1 MLWYGYIYYFL
12 FLVLLFVLISY
23 YLQIMSI
30 FRFFKF
36 ESMSLF
42 FTYAVSTFLLFLII
56 SLTVLYYIFDYFSSF
71 LTVNMPIGI
80 DYFVLNYYT
89 YDFLIE
95 TSSLD
100 LNLISVYYFPFIYI
114 FLLIT
119 ILSVIFCLNY
129 NLSELTAFIFYCLI
143 ILLAG
148 YLLFFTDSLILFF
161 LSYELLLVPSFFIL
175 HNFAK
180 TRRCVEAALLM
191 FFWTQFGAL
200 FLIFGFLYIFFV
212 CETSTFDELS
222 EITLSQFELN
232 FLFFC
237 WIVGFGVKL
246 PI

>member
-12 FLVLLFVLISY
+12 FLTTLFVMISY

-36 ESMSLF
+36 ESISLF
-42 FTYAVSTFLLFLII
+42 FTYTISTFLFFFII
-56 SLTVLYYIFDYFSSF
+56 SLTTLYYIFDYFASSISTNLPTGVDDF
-71 LTVNMPIGI
+71 I
-80 DYFVLNYYT
+80 LNYYT

-95 TSSLD
+95 ASSLD

-129 NLSELTAFIFYCLI
+129 NLAELTAFMFYCLI

-191 FFWTQFGAL
+191 FF
-200 FLIFGFLYIFFV
+200 
-212 CETSTFDELS
+212 
-222 EITLSQFELN
+222 
-232 FLFFC
+232 
-237 WIVGFGVKL
+237 
-246 PI
+246 

>member
-12 FLVLLFVLISY
+12 FLTTLFVLLSY
-23 YLQIMSI
+23 YLQVLSI
-30 FRFFKF
+30 FKFFKF
-36 ESMSLF
+36 ESISSF
-42 FTYAVSTFLLFLII
+42 FTYVISAFLLFMVI
-56 SLTVLYYIFDYFSSF
+56 SLTVLYYIFDYFSQIVTTN
-71 LTVNMPIGI
+71 LPIGF
-80 DYFVLNYYT
+80 DSFVISYYT
-89 YDFLIE
+89 YDFLVE

-114 FLLIT
+114 FILIT

-129 NLSELTAFIFYCLI
+129 NLSELTAFMFYCLI

-161 LSYELLLVPSFFIL
+161 LAYELLLVPSFFIL

-200 FLIFGFLYIFFV
+200 FLIFGFFYIFFV
-212 CETSTFDELS
+212 CETSSFDDLS
-222 EITLSQFELN
+222 EVTLSQFELN

-237 WIVGFGVKL
+237 
-246 PI
+246 

>member
-12 FLVLLFVLISY
+12 FLTTLFVLLSY
-23 YLQIMSI
+23 YLQVLSI
-30 FRFFKF
+30 FKFFKF
-36 ESMSLF
+36 ESISSF
-42 FTYAVSTFLLFLII
+42 FTYVICAFLLFMVI
-56 SLTVLYYIFDYFSSF
+56 SLTVLYYIFDYFSQIVTTN
-71 LTVNMPIGI
+71 LPIGF
-80 DYFVLNYYT
+80 DSFVISYYT
-89 YDFLIE
+89 YDFLVE

-114 FLLIT
+114 FILIT

-129 NLSELTAFIFYCLI
+129 NLSELTAFMFYCLI

-161 LSYELLLVPSFFIL
+161 LAYELLLVPSFFIL

-200 FLIFGFLYIFFV
+200 FLIFGFFYIFFV
-212 CETSTFDELS
+212 CETSSFDDLS
-222 EITLSQFELN
+222 EVTLSQFELN

-237 WIVGFGVKL
+237 
-246 PI
+246 

>member
-12 FLVLLFVLISY
+12 FLVLLFVIISY

-36 ESMSLF
+36 ESISLF
-42 FTYAVSTFLLFLII
+42 FTYTISTFLFFLII
-56 SLTVLYYIFDYFSSF
+56 SLTILYYIFDYFASLVVCNLPLGF
-71 LTVNMPIGI
+71 DTFMV
-80 DYFVLNYYT
+80 NYYT
-89 YDFLIE
+89 YDYLVE

-129 NLSELTAFIFYCLI
+129 NLSELTAFMFYCLI

-191 FFWTQFGAL
+191 FF
-200 FLIFGFLYIFFV
+200 
-212 CETSTFDELS
+212 
-222 EITLSQFELN
+222 
-232 FLFFC
+232 
-237 WIVGFGVKL
+237 
-246 PI
+246 